1 MPANYWNRL
10 LDSRLTRRRALAS
23 TGAAGLGAA
32 LLAACGSSSN
42 SSSSGTN
49 SGGAKPAG
57 LVIKP
62 EDTSKQAKRGGTMK
76 TYWDAD
82 ISDYDVHNTRNA
94 GQNIPN
100 LTFSR

>member
-1 MPANYWNRL
+1 MPATYWNRL

-23 TGAAGLGAA
+23 TGAGGLGAA
-32 LLAACGSSSN
+32 LLAACGSSGGGGSDAK
-42 SSSSGTN
+42 SSGGT
-49 SGGAKPAG
+49 KPTG

-100 LTFSR
+100 